1 MVSNDINAVLSEIR
15 ELITVNREQ
24 IAEMKA
30 LSAQIQ
36 RDNAEFHVMMIKSFN
51 EFSEKID
58 AKFEA
63 FRNEMNARF
72 DAFRAEMNAK
82 FDAFRAETDVR
93 FEAVDKRFE
102 ATDAKIEAFRAE
114 TNKRFEATDAKIEAF
129 KAETNAR
136 FETVQSQIHIVQN
149 DITGLK
155 HDVANLFT
163 WNYWTLSIIIALVAM
178 PHIVDGIKSIIGAL
192 SELILA
198 VVGLFR
204 KSDK

>member
-1 MVSNDINAVLSEIR
+1 MVSNDMNAVLSEIR

-36 RDNAEFHVMMIKSFN
+36 GDNAEFHVMMIKSFN
-51 EFSEKID
+51 EFTEKID

-72 DAFRAEMNAK
+72 D
-82 FDAFRAETDVR
+82 
-93 FEAVDKRFE
+93 
-102 ATDAKIEAFRAE
+102 AFRAE

-136 FETVQSQIHIVQN
+136 FETIQSQIHIVQN